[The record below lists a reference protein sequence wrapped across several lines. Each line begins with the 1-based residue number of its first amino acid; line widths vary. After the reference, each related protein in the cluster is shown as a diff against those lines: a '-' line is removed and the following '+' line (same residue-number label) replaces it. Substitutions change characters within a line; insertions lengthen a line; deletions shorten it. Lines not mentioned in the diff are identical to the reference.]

1 MEVCA
6 TLQITGESPLL
17 LVLGE
22 PMVYS
27 WKTWTMESVKHNGP
41 TALGEEVV
49 GGAVRVR
56 SRSLN
61 NGFQMLQIDFEY

>member
-49 GGAVRVR
+49 GGGSKSKKQEPKQRFPDAADR
-56 SRSLN
+56 
-61 NGFQMLQIDFEY
+61 F